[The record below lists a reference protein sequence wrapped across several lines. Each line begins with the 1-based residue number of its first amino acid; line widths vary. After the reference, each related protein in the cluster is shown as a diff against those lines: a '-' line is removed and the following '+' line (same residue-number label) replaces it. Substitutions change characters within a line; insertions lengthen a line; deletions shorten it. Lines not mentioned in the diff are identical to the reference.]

1 MEDALAK
8 YPGGVFKQPAGIKMV
23 STPYGYIPY
32 SLESLRDNVI
42 DSIRDRVMIDGQE
55 IENSG
60 MYYPRELG
68 GVRNGE
74 PETETE
80 IDFLLKH

>member
-1 MEDALAK
+1 
-8 YPGGVFKQPAGIKMV
+8 
-23 STPYGYIPY
+23 
-32 SLESLRDNVI
+32 
-42 DSIRDRVMIDGQE
+42 MIDGQE

-68 GVRNGE
+68 GVRNSE

-80 IDFLLKH
+80 IDFLLKR